1 MERAK
6 PHWCPCSVCIRL
18 VIEMTRRCSA
28 CLVLLAATVACGSD
42 DAAPAGS
49 GRDADGLPIGGQTG
63 EETVGCLAVES
74 RNLAWSELSPLGFS
88 ADGLLNA
95 LGAERETRL
104 EWNDGSSTRL
114 TLTLER
120 SDGSV
125 AFEEREW
132 VESSSGAE
140 PAIAQVG
147 GAEDEVAPFQC
158 NDVVSL
164 PVTLSFATSDGAFA
178 EQLSFRLLAEST
190 TRATGAVTLDTEELT
205 GSFVVTEVD
214 PAAYD
219 RVLVG
224 FDLTLSSGTWSGRVW
239 GQAIDDGDGSA
250 DGTTSARQ
258 LAIGTF

>member
-1 MERAK
+1 
-6 PHWCPCSVCIRL
+6 
-18 VIEMTRRCSA
+18 MTRRCSA
-28 CLVLLAATVACGSD
+28 CLVLLAAAVACGSD
-42 DAAPAGS
+42 DTGPAS
-49 GRDADGLPIGGQTG
+49 NEPDADDPSIGGQTG
-63 EETVGCLAVES
+63 EEDVGCLAVES

-104 EWNDGSSTRL
+104 EWSDGSSTRL

-120 SDGSV
+120 SDGMV

-132 VESSSGAE
+132 TESSSGAE
-140 PAIAQVG
+140 AAVAQVG
-147 GAEDEVAPFQC
+147 GADEVTQC

-178 EQLSFRLLAEST
+178 ESLSFRLLAEST
-190 TRATGAVTLDTEELT
+190 TRATGGATLDARELT
-205 GSFVVTEVD
+205 GSFRVTEVD

-219 RVLVG
+219 RVLVIFG
-224 FDLTLSSGTWSGRVW
+224 LTLGNEAWSGRVS

-250 DGTTSARQ
+250 DGTTSAR
-258 LAIGTF
+258 LLEIGTF